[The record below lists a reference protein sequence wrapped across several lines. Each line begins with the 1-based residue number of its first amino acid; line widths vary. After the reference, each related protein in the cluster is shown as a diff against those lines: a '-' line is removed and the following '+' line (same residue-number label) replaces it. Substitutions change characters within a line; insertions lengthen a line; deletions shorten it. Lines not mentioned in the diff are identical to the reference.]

1 MAEDEGTLD
10 YEEVNSFEDDDEIY
24 LPDGA
29 VDNEHEEEDSEE
41 EGGSAGNNN
50 PSLNEL
56 YDILPKSLHGMIEP
70 VVSKWQSGIDREFE
84 KMSGYR
90 QLAEAGVSPDII
102 EASLELAQ
110 QISSNPRAIY
120 DELAERYGWQQAQQI
135 MQEATAVAATATE
148 TEDTGFDFEL
158 GDDQSSA
165 EIKALREEL
174 NALKNNIAEEASAAA
189 EAQYEYEIETS
200 LEYLREN
207 YGDFDENMII
217 RRAML
222 LSEDYP
228 DAELPQLIGAAY
240 EQYEQELDQIRTQV
254 SKRAP
259 RVSGGAGNSLPA
271 PEQVKLNS
279 RDERIAAIEQIAK
292 QYGRFN

>member
-10 YEEVNSFEDDDEIY
+10 YEEVESFEDDDEIV

-29 VDNEHEEEDSEE
+29 VDNDYQEEEEDE
-41 EGGSAGNNN
+41 AVGNNN

-90 QLAEAGVSPDII
+90 ALADAGVSPDII

-110 QISSNPRAIY
+110 QISANPKAVY
-120 DELAERYGWQQAQQI
+120 DELAERYGWQQAQQM
-135 MQEATAVAATATE
+135 MQEATDVAAVAV
-148 TEDTGFDFEL
+148 EDE
-158 GDDQSSA
+158 DDMFYDLDPASA
-165 EIKALREEL
+165 ELQALKAEVEALRSDREQEH
-174 NALKNNIAEEASAAA
+174 EAAIES
-189 EAQYEYEIETS
+189 QHEYEIETS
-200 LEYLREN
+200 LDYLREE
-207 YGDFDENMII
+207 YGDFDESMII

-222 LSEDYP
+222 LSDEYP
-228 DAELPQLIGAAY
+228 DAELPQLIGAAF
-240 EQYEQELDQIRTQV
+240 EQYQSEVDQIRQEV
-254 SKRAP
+254 GKRAP
-259 RVSGGAGNSLPA
+259 RVAGGAGNTMPA
-271 PEQVKLNS
+271 PETLKLNN
-279 RDERIAAIEQIAK
+279 RDERVAAIEQIAK

>member
-10 YEEVNSFEDDDEIY
+10 YQEVDSFEDDDEII

-29 VDNEHEEEDSEE
+29 TDNEYESDDEESDDVTL
-41 EGGSAGNNN
+41 GNNN

-84 KMSGYR
+84 KLSGYR
-90 QLAEAGVSPDII
+90 SLAEAGVSPDII

-110 QISSNPRAIY
+110 QISSNPKAVY
-120 DELAERYGWQQAQQI
+120 DELAQRYGWQQAQQM
-135 MQEATAVAATATE
+135 MQEATDVAAVAVTDA
-148 TEDTGFDFEL
+148 DPNSFDFE
-158 GDDQSSA
+158 DDPTA
-165 EIKALREEL
+165 AEL
-174 NALKNNIAEEASAAA
+174 NALKAEIESIRAERDSEA
-189 EAQYEYEIETS
+189 EAAQEARFEYEIEAS
-200 LEYLREN
+200 LDYLREEH
-207 YGDFDENMII
+207 GDIDENMII

-222 LSEDYP
+222 LSDDYP
-228 DAELPQLIGAAY
+228 DAELPQLIGAAF
-240 EQYEQELDQIRTQV
+240 EQYQQEVAQIARQV
-254 SKRAP
+254 GRRAP
-259 RVSGGAGNSLPA
+259 RVAGGAGNSMPA

-279 RDERIAAIEQIAK
+279 RDERVAAIEQIAK

>member
-10 YEEVNSFEDDDEIY
+10 YEETSSFEEDDEIL

-29 VDNEHEEEDSEE
+29 SDNEAPEEEA
-41 EGGSAGNNN
+41 EGEGVANNN

-56 YDILPKSLHGMIEP
+56 YDILPKSLHGLIEP

-110 QISSNPRAIY
+110 QISANPRAIY

-148 TEDTGFDFEL
+148 TEDDGFDFEL

-165 EIKALREEL
+165 ELKAL
-174 NALKNNIAEEASAAA
+174 KAEIEAMKSERAQETEAQQA
-189 EAQYEYEIETS
+189 AQYEYEIETS
-200 LEYLREN
+200 LEYLREEH
-207 YGDFDENMII
+207 GDFDENMII

-240 EQYEQELDQIRTQV
+240 EQYQQEVQQIASQV

-271 PEQVKLNS
+271 PEQVKLSS
-279 RDERIAAIEQIAK
+279 RDERIAAIEAIAK

>member
-1 MAEDEGTLD
+1 MQEDEGTLD
-10 YEEVNSFEDDDEIY
+10 YEETSSFEEDDEIL

-29 VDNEHEEEDSEE
+29 EDNEHEAED
-41 EGGSAGNNN
+41 AAPANNN

-102 EASLELAQ
+102 EASLELAH
-110 QISSNPRAIY
+110 QISANPRAIY

-135 MQEATAVAATATE
+135 MQEATTVAATATDSE
-148 TEDTGFDFEL
+148 EEDAFSFDLTG
-158 GDDQSSA
+158 DQSSA
-165 EIKALREEL
+165 EIKALKAEIDAMKSER
-174 NALKNNIAEEASAAA
+174 AEEYQAAQ

-200 LEYLREN
+200 LEYLREE

-228 DAELPQLIGAAY
+228 DAELPQLLGAAY
-240 EQYEQELDQIRTQV
+240 EQYQQEVQQITAQV

-259 RVSGGAGNSLPA
+259 RVSGGAGNALPA
-271 PEQVKLNS
+271 PEQVKLSS
-279 RDERIAAIEQIAK
+279 RDERIAAIEAIAK

>member
-10 YEEVNSFEDDDEIY
+10 YQEVDSFEDDDEII

-29 VDNEHEEEDSEE
+29 VDNEYEADDEEEDAAS
-41 EGGSAGNNN
+41 NNN

-90 QLAEAGVSPDII
+90 ALADAGVSPDII

-110 QISSNPRAIY
+110 QISSNPKAVY
-120 DELAERYGWQQAQQI
+120 DELAQRYGWQQAQQM
-135 MQEATAVAATATE
+135 MQDATDVASAV
-148 TEDTGFDFEL
+148 EDDEEEFDL
-158 GDDQSSA
+158 DPTSA
-165 EIKALREEL
+165 ELKALKAEVSSLRSEREEE
-174 NALKNNIAEEASAAA
+174 AAQAEEAR
-189 EAQYEYEIETS
+189 YEYEIETS
-200 LEYLREN
+200 LEYLREEH
-207 YGDFDENMII
+207 GDVDENMII

-222 LSEDYP
+222 LSEEYP
-228 DAELPQLIGAAY
+228 DAELPQLIGAAF
-240 EQYEQELDQIRTQV
+240 EQYQQEVDKIAQQV
-254 SKRAP
+254 GRRAP
-259 RVSGGAGNSLPA
+259 RVAGGAGNGTPA
-271 PEQVKLNS
+271 PEVVKLGT

>member
-10 YEEVNSFEDDDEIY
+10 YEEVDSFEDDDEII

-29 VDNEHEEEDSEE
+29 GDNETEDATPS
-41 EGGSAGNNN
+41 NNN

-56 YDILPKSLHGMIEP
+56 YDILPKSLHGMVEP
-70 VVSKWQSGIDREFE
+70 VLSKWQSGVDREFE

-110 QISSNPRAIY
+110 QISANPRAIY

-135 MQEATAVAATATE
+135 MQEATAVANTAME
-148 TEDTGFDFEL
+148 EENDPFAFDM
-158 GDDQSSA
+158 GDDPTSA
-165 EIKALREEL
+165 EIQ
-174 NALKNNIAEEASAAA
+174 ALKAELDAMKNGMAQEAAA
-189 EAQYEYEIETS
+189 AQEAQYEYEIETS
-200 LEYLREN
+200 LDYLREQ

-240 EQYEQELDQIRTQV
+240 EQYQGEVEQIRSQV
-254 SKRAP
+254 KRAP

>member
-29 VDNEHEEEDSEE
+29 VDNEEEADAEE
-41 EGGSAGNNN
+41 EGGSVGNNN

-135 MQEATAVAATATE
+135 MQDATAVAATATE

-165 EIKALREEL
+165 EVKALREEL
-174 NALKNNIAEEASAAA
+174 NALKNNMAEEANAAA

>member
-1 MAEDEGTLD
+1 MNEDEGTLD
-10 YEEVNSFEDDDEIY
+10 YEEVNSFEDDDQII

-29 VDNEHEEEDSEE
+29 VDNEYEDDKEDGEEETS
-41 EGGSAGNNN
+41 NNN

-90 QLAEAGVSPDII
+90 ALADAGVSPDII

-110 QISSNPRAIY
+110 QISANPKAIY

-135 MQEATAVAATATE
+135 IQEATTVAAVATE
-148 TEDTGFDFEL
+148 EDDSFSFDL
-158 GDDQSSA
+158 GDNSSP
-165 EIKALREEL
+165 EL
-174 NALKNNIAEEASAAA
+174 EALKAEVESLRAERTAEVEEAQDAR
-189 EAQYEYEIETS
+189 YEYEIETS
-200 LEYLREN
+200 LEYLREE
-207 YGDFDENMII
+207 YGDVDENMII
-217 RRAML
+217 RRAMI

-228 DAELPQLIGAAY
+228 DAELPQLIGAAF
-240 EQYEQELDQIRTQV
+240 EQYQEEVEQIRQQV

-259 RVSGGAGNSLPA
+259 RVSGGAGNSMPA
-271 PEQVKLNS
+271 PEQIKLSS
-279 RDERIAAIEQIAK
+279 RDERVAAIEQIAK
-292 QYGRFN
+292 QFGRFD

>member
-10 YEEVNSFEDDDEIY
+10 YEETSSFEEDDEIL

-29 VDNEHEEEDSEE
+29 SDNEAPEEEAADSE
-41 EGGSAGNNN
+41 GVANNN

-56 YDILPKSLHGMIEP
+56 YDILPKSLHGLIEP

-110 QISSNPRAIY
+110 QISANPRAIY

-148 TEDTGFDFEL
+148 TEDDGFDFEL

-165 EIKALREEL
+165 ELKAL
-174 NALKNNIAEEASAAA
+174 KAEIEAMKSERVQEA
-189 EAQYEYEIETS
+189 EAQQAAQYEYEIETS
-200 LEYLREN
+200 LEYLREEH
-207 YGDFDENMII
+207 GDFDENMII

-240 EQYEQELDQIRTQV
+240 EQYQQEVQQIASQV

-271 PEQVKLNS
+271 PEQVKLSS
-279 RDERIAAIEQIAK
+279 RDERIAAIEAIAK

>member
-10 YEEVNSFEDDDEIY
+10 YQEVDSFEDDDEII

-29 VDNEHEEEDSEE
+29 VDNEYESDDEDSGEA
-41 EGGSAGNNN
+41 SNNN

-90 QLAEAGVSPDII
+90 ALADAGVSPDII

-110 QISSNPRAIY
+110 QISANPKAIY

-135 MQEATAVAATATE
+135 MQEASDVASIAV
-148 TEDTGFDFEL
+148 EDEDGFSFDL
-158 GDDQSSA
+158 GD
-165 EIKALREEL
+165 
-174 NALKNNIAEEASAAA
+174 EASAEVQALRA
-189 EAQYEYEIETS
+189 EVEALRYEREEEVAQATEARYEYEIETS
-200 LEYLREN
+200 LEYLREE
-207 YGDFDENMII
+207 YGDVDDNMII
-217 RRAML
+217 RRAMM
-222 LSEDYP
+222 LSEEYP
-228 DAELPQLIGAAY
+228 DAELPQLIGAAF
-240 EQYEQELDQIRTQV
+240 EQYQQEVNQIAQQV
-254 SKRAP
+254 GRRAP
-259 RVSGGAGNSLPA
+259 RVAGGAGNSMPA

-279 RDERIAAIEQIAK
+279 KEDRVAAIEQIAK
-292 QYGRFN
+292 QYGHFN

>member
-10 YEEVNSFEDDDEIY
+10 YQENDSFEEDDEIY

-29 VDNEHEEEDSEE
+29 ADADTDTEED
-41 EGGSAGNNN
+41 APRGNNN

-56 YDILPKSLHGMIEP
+56 YDILPKSLHGMVEP
-70 VVSKWQSGIDREFE
+70 VLSKWQSGVDQEFE

-135 MQEATAVAATATE
+135 MQEATAVAATATDSE
-148 TEDTGFDFEL
+148 EEDPFAFDL
-158 GDDQSSA
+158 GDDPASA
-165 EIKALREEL
+165 EVAALRAEL
-174 NALKNNIAEEASAAA
+174 EAMKNGMAEKDAAA
-189 EAQYEYEIETS
+189 QEAQYEYEIETS
-200 LEYLREN
+200 LDYLREQ
-207 YGDFDENMII
+207 YGDFDENIII

-228 DAELPQLIGAAY
+228 DAELPQLIGAAF
-240 EQYEQELDQIRTQV
+240 EQYQGEVEQIRSQV
-254 SKRAP
+254 KRAP
-259 RVSGGAGNSLPA
+259 RVSGGAGNTLPA

>member
-10 YEEVNSFEDDDEIY
+10 YEEIDSFEDDDEII

-29 VDNEHEEEDSEE
+29 VDNEYEEEEEDDSED
-41 EGGSAGNNN
+41 GAVGNNN

-90 QLAEAGVSPDII
+90 ALAEAGVSPDII

-110 QISSNPRAIY
+110 QISSNPKAVY
-120 DELAERYGWQQAQQI
+120 DELAQRYGWQQAQQM
-135 MQEATAVAATATE
+135 MQEATDVASVATE
-148 TEDTGFDFEL
+148 TDPNTFDFE
-158 GDDQSSA
+158 DDPTA
-165 EIKALREEL
+165 AEL
-174 NALKNNIAEEASAAA
+174 NALKAEIESIRAERDSEA
-189 EAQYEYEIETS
+189 EAAQEARFEYEIDAS
-200 LEYLREN
+200 LEYLREEH
-207 YGDFDENMII
+207 GDIDENMII

-222 LSEDYP
+222 LSDDYP
-228 DAELPQLIGAAY
+228 DAELPQLIGAAF
-240 EQYEQELDQIRTQV
+240 EQYQQEVDQIARQMGR
-254 SKRAP
+254 RAP
-259 RVSGGAGNSLPA
+259 RVAGGAGNSMPA
-271 PEQVKLNS
+271 PEVVKLTS
-279 RDERIAAIEQIAK
+279 RDDRVAAIEQIAK

>member
-10 YEEVNSFEDDDEIY
+10 YQEVESFEDDDEII

-29 VDNEHEEEDSEE
+29 VDNEYETENEQDSED
-41 EGGSAGNNN
+41 GSFSNNN

-90 QLAEAGVSPDII
+90 ALAEAGVSPDII

-110 QISSNPRAIY
+110 QISANPKAIY
-120 DELAERYGWQQAQQI
+120 DELAERYGWQQAQQ
-135 MQEATAVAATATE
+135 MVNEATAVANIATE
-148 TEDTGFDFEL
+148 NEDEGFSFDL
-158 GDDQSSA
+158 GDESSA
-165 EIKALREEL
+165 ELQALKAEVEALRAEREEE
-174 NALKNNIAEEASAAA
+174 AAQAEEAR
-189 EAQYEYEIETS
+189 YEYEIETS
-200 LEYLREN
+200 LEYLREE
-207 YGDFDENMII
+207 YGDIDENMII

-222 LSEDYP
+222 LSDDYP

-240 EQYEQELDQIRTQV
+240 EQYQQEVNQIAQQV
-254 SKRAP
+254 GRRAP
-259 RVSGGAGNSLPA
+259 RVAGGTGNSIPA
-271 PEQVKLNS
+271 PEQVKLSS

>member
-10 YEEVNSFEDDDEIY
+10 YQEVDSFEDNNEIASSDEAN
-24 LPDGA
+24 DF
-29 VDNEHEEEDSEE
+29 EEDS
-41 EGGSAGNNN
+41 SSNNN

-90 QLAEAGVSPDII
+90 ALADAGVSPDII

-110 QISSNPRAIY
+110 QISANPKAIY

-135 MQEATAVAATATE
+135 MQEATEVAAVASDE
-148 TEDTGFDFEL
+148 EDGFAFDL
-158 GDDQSSA
+158 GDESSA
-165 EIKALREEL
+165 ELKALKAEINALRSEREEEV
-174 NALKNNIAEEASAAA
+174 AQAEEAR
-189 EAQYEYEIETS
+189 YEYEIETS
-200 LEYLREN
+200 LEYLREEH
-207 YGDFDENMII
+207 GDIDENMIV

-222 LSEDYP
+222 LSEEYP

-240 EQYEQELDQIRTQV
+240 EQYQQEVDKITQQV
-254 SKRAP
+254 GRRSP
-259 RVSGGAGNSLPA
+259 RVAGGAGNGSPA
-271 PEQVKLNS
+271 PEVVKLSS
-279 RDERIAAIEQIAK
+279 RDERVAAIEQIAK

>member
-10 YEEVNSFEDDDEIY
+10 YNETDSFEEGDEIL

-29 VDNEHEEEDSEE
+29 GDNEQEAED
-41 EGGSAGNNN
+41 AAPANNN

-56 YDILPKSLHGMIEP
+56 YDILPKSLHGLVEP

-110 QISSNPRAIY
+110 QISANPRAIY

-135 MQEATAVAATATE
+135 MQEATAVAATATDSE
-148 TEDTGFDFEL
+148 EEDAFSFEL
-158 GDDQSSA
+158 GDGQSNA
-165 EIKALREEL
+165 EIQ
-174 NALKNNIAEEASAAA
+174 ALKAEIDAMKNERAEEFQAAQ

-200 LEYLREN
+200 LEYLREEH
-207 YGDFDENMII
+207 GDFDENMII

-228 DAELPQLIGAAY
+228 DAELPQLLGAAF
-240 EQYEQELDQIRTQV
+240 EQYQQEVAQITQQV

-259 RVSGGAGNSLPA
+259 RVSGGAGNALPA

-279 RDERIAAIEQIAK
+279 RDERIAAIEAIAK